1 MSKKLKILVIR
12 FSSIGD
18 IILTTPIIRCL
29 KQQLN
34 SEVDFLTKNKYERL
48 LVRNP
53 NIREIFTLSDSSEY
67 IMEILRSKEYDFVVD
82 LQGNLRSFKLR
93 LALGVK
99 SFVFSKENLKRY
111 ILIYFGI
118 DLLNNHIVD
127 RYFKTVNKLNVYND
141 NKGLDY
147 FLPDSCDINF
157 NINQDYICWCIGG
170 AHERKKLSV
179 LQISDVISQLEMPVI
194 LLGASKEKAL
204 STEIMARIKSDNL
217 YDFCG
222 ETSIEESA
230 YLVQNSSLVLTNDTG
245 MMHIASAFDT
255 PIISFWGCTKPSL
268 GFGVYMPK
276 NISESVITHLSEKP
290 CSKHGKYCKFKSKG
304 CIKEIAS
311 EDIYKAIKRLLK

>member
-1 MSKKLKILVIR
+1 VPKKLKILVIR

-34 SEVDFLTKNKYERL
+34 SEIDFLTKNKYERL

-53 NIREIFTLSDSSEY
+53 NIRDIFALTDSSEY
-67 IMEILRSKEYDFVVD
+67 IMQILRSKEYDFVVD
-82 LQGNLRSFKLR
+82 LQNNLKSFKLR
-93 LALGVK
+93 LALGAK

-147 FLPDSCDINF
+147 FLPDSFDINF
-157 NINQDYICWCIGG
+157 NIDQDYICWCIGG

-179 LQISDVISQLEMPVI
+179 IQISDVISQLEIPVI
-194 LLGASKEKAL
+194 LIGASNEKAL
-204 STEIMARIKSDNL
+204 STEIIASIKSDNV

-230 YLVQNSSLVLTNDTG
+230 YLVKNSSLVLTNDTG
-245 MMHIASAFDT
+245 MMHIASAFDN

-268 GFGVYMPK
+268 GFGAYMPK
-276 NISESVITHLSEKP
+276 NISESVITHLSDKP
-290 CSKHGKYCKFKSKG
+290 CSKHGKYCKFESKG

-311 EDIYKAIKRLLK
+311 EDIYKAIIRLLK